1 MFSPL
6 AVSPQVTTS
15 GQFVFPLDS
24 PHKKPYEVLVLGRY
38 RSSAENIR
46 WRTDWPCVNVS
57 DIFLLYCSKGI
68 HSSHVY
74 SQPCFTSFSS
84 SEAPVEDQR
93 LIVSIPSALHSQ
105 KPSLSGQCRA
115 AGLLFSLPPE
125 GNVATSMIVISLY
138 SNRLTTACCGRPC
151 KKKKVWVSYLRSH
164 GWNSNGSFSFCSV
177 LQNKFITTHCF
188 FVMSGRVKIITYWF
202 IYYTN
207 INLTPFQH
215 KTQHRLQKKPFS
227 CNQSFCLLALQVT
240 KLL

>member
-1 MFSPL
+1 MVLGQGTGAALSHGNVTDVGGGLLMFSPL

-74 SQPCFTSFSS
+74 SQPCFSSFSS

-151 KKKKVWVSYLRSH
+151 KKKSVSQLFTFTWLKFKRVL
-164 GWNSNGSFSFCSV
+164 FFLFC
-177 LQNKFITTHCF
+177 
-188 FVMSGRVKIITYWF
+188 
-202 IYYTN
+202 
-207 INLTPFQH
+207 
-215 KTQHRLQKKPFS
+215 
-227 CNQSFCLLALQVT
+227 VT
-240 KLL
+240 KQIYHHTLFLCDERSR